1 MSLIISPAPP
11 TSISGKF
18 NHGPANSLRSD
29 ASDARDDLREEARL
43 EVAVPRRCTCKCK
56 KFNAVNLLCQPPG
69 LEVCVCSSDI
79 GDRSRS
85 FFILFN
91 NSNFIV
97 QFLDCA
103 DWLTECSPQI
113 LSPRILQDS
122 GRFVFSFPNS
132 GRRYNLQFFA
142 CWELF
147 FEFHIHL
154 FLQNNQYG

>member
-18 NHGPANSLRSD
+18 SHGPANSLRSD

-56 KFNAVNLLCQPPG
+56 KFNAENLLCQPPG

-91 NSNFIV
+91 DH
-97 QFLDCA
+97 QFEFLANYCS
-103 DWLTECSPQI
+103 WLIKCSPQI
-113 LSPRILQDS
+113 LSPCILQDS
-122 GRFVFSFPNS
+122 RRFVFSLPNS
-132 GRRYNLQFFA
+132 GRRHDLQFFS
-142 CWELF
+142 CGELF
-147 FEFHIHL
+147 LEFHVHL
-154 FLQNNQYG
+154 FLRNNRY